1 MPHQV
6 SPSLKAG
13 SETLSYLYGL
23 QRRGMKFGLRNMRS
37 LLNRV
42 GHPER
47 AFPSVHIAGTNGKGS
62 TAAFLSSMFMEAGCR
77 TGLYTSPHLI
87 RFTERIR
94 INGREIP
101 GERLGRYVR
110 MLRPAIEEVRA
121 TFFEATT
128 CVAFLYFADEEV
140 DIAVIETGLGG
151 RLDATNVLLPLAGV
165 ITNIDLDHREYL
177 GNTIASIAREKGG
190 IIKRRVPMVTAARD
204 RTALRTLRAIAK
216 RKGAR
221 FIEAR
226 KRVRMERASSGASWM
241 FQTRCLGRFA
251 SRLGLAGAFQ
261 QENAALAVAVAD
273 TLRENTAFVKD
284 FRSFGKQAVRRGLS
298 EVARNSGLEGRLER
312 LGKRGEYIIDV
323 AHNPAG
329 IRALVSALRRERG
342 VPRAAV
348 FGVMKDKDHLS
359 MLRSLVPF
367 VRKLIPVAP
376 RMERALAVSR
386 LRMEAKRCGFEVGPG
401 GSIRQGLREARRLM
415 QRARPEEGDYILV
428 VGSHY
433 VVGEF
438 LAHLRSAG

>member
-140 DIAVIETGLGG
+140 GSV
-151 RLDATNVLLPLAGV
+151 
-165 ITNIDLDHREYL
+165 
-177 GNTIASIAREKGG
+177 
-190 IIKRRVPMVTAARD
+190 
-204 RTALRTLRAIAK
+204 
-216 RKGAR
+216 
-221 FIEAR
+221 R
-226 KRVRMERASSGASWM
+226 KRMG
-241 FQTRCLGRFA
+241 
-251 SRLGLAGAFQ
+251 
-261 QENAALAVAVAD
+261 
-273 TLRENTAFVKD
+273 
-284 FRSFGKQAVRRGLS
+284 
-298 EVARNSGLEGRLER
+298 
-312 LGKRGEYIIDV
+312 
-323 AHNPAG
+323 
-329 IRALVSALRRERG
+329 
-342 VPRAAV
+342 
-348 FGVMKDKDHLS
+348 
-359 MLRSLVPF
+359 
-367 VRKLIPVAP
+367 
-376 RMERALAVSR
+376 
-386 LRMEAKRCGFEVGPG
+386 
-401 GSIRQGLREARRLM
+401 
-415 QRARPEEGDYILV
+415 
-428 VGSHY
+428 
-433 VVGEF
+433 
-438 LAHLRSAG
+438 RSAQG